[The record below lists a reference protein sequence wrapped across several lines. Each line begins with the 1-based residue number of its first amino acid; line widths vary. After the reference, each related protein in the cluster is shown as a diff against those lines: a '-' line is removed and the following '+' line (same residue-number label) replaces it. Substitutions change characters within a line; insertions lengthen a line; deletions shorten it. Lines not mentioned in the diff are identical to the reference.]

1 MIVCDF
7 FFFLKWTPPPSKPRA
22 LCHRWFRP
30 WQELQSASPFKGQK
44 ILTFPDRNVS
54 QENSGFCRCP
64 TKLYVQLLIDVGWWW
79 TAWSLFVHTVSSE
92 FTEFICILESGCR
105 KHWRLYKKSLLRAW
119 PVGCFLMYLWNV
131 GQVYFSHFWIFFA
144 LTHARTL
151 WKRYRQ
157 KRDAD
162 RLSLRAHRAYSETPT
177 MDLNV
182 EPQGWQGIE

>member
-79 TAWSLFVHTVSSE
+79 TAWSSFKCGETFENLRNRATFEHIKRVCCVCLFVHTVSSE

-105 KHWRLYKKSLLRAW
+105 KHWRLCKKSLLRAW
-119 PVGCFLMYLWNV
+119 PVGCFFNV
-131 GQVYFSHFWIFFA
+131 F
-144 LTHARTL
+144 
-151 WKRYRQ
+151 
-157 KRDAD
+157 
-162 RLSLRAHRAYSETPT
+162 
-177 MDLNV
+177 V
-182 EPQGWQGIE
+182 ECRSGVF